1 MTKNDFFKIEV
12 KGIKELQNTLKSID
26 NELQDI
32 LSKAVS
38 QGAAVV
44 EKDAKMRVV
53 VKTGTLRRSIREIK
67 TIRSPTRAESQV
79 GTDIKYAARIEFGYT
94 GPDRRGRTFHQG
106 ARPYLRPA
114 LDENKNEITQA
125 VNSYIENALARFK

>member
-1 MTKNDFFKIEV
+1 MTDTFKVEV
-12 KGIKELQNTLKSID
+12 KGIKELQNTFKIIEKD
-26 NELQDI
+26 LQDI

-67 TIRSPTRAESQV
+67 KVRSPTRAESQV
-79 GTDIKYAARIEFGYT
+79 GTDIKYAARVEFGYT
-94 GPDRRGRTFHQG
+94 GPDKRGRKFHQV
-106 ARPYLRPA
+106 AQPYLRPA
-114 LDENKNEITQA
+114 LDNNKDKI
-125 VNSYIENALARFK
+125 NSTVEAYIANALARYR